1 MSVTTEVKLNEVN
14 IGRVAELV
22 EKIQANPD
30 KAQTK
35 WSAEVHWKKG
45 FQSEAKIRS
54 FEGLQSDEPAGLGG
68 DDNAPNPVEQVLAA
82 FGNCLAV
89 GYAANA
95 TTRNIKLDGL
105 KIELEGDLN
114 LKTFLGLAQG
124 NAGYE
129 NVRARVHIKSNASSE
144 QLDELHKAVVASSP
158 VGHTLSRAVPI
169 NVELEN

>member
-1 MSVTTEVKLNEVN
+1 MSVTTDVNLNKVN
-14 IGRVAELV
+14 IDRVVQLV
-22 EKIQANPD
+22 EKIQSNPE

-35 WSAEVHWKKG
+35 WNAEITWKSG
-45 FQSEAKIRS
+45 FQSEAKIRG
-54 FEGLQSDEPAGLGG
+54 FEPLQSDEPTGLGG
-68 DDNAPNPVEQVLAA
+68 NNNAPNPVEQVLAA

-95 TTRNIKLDGL
+95 TTRNIKLDEL

-129 NVRARVHIKSNASSE
+129 NIRARVYIKSNASRD
-144 QLDELHKAVVASSP
+144 QLEEIHKVVVASSP
-158 VGHTLSRAVPI
+158 VGHTISRSVPLEI
-169 NVELEN
+169 ELEE